1 VLPPSQTTRC
11 SLPPRVLI
19 VDDDRDVRTALAGV
33 LAQEGYVVET
43 AADGRQALAML
54 RAERPDL
61 ILLDLVL
68 PAMNGFEL
76 LAELHREHG
85 AREAKIIVV
94 TSTRGFAAKDLGVA
108 AVICKPFDV
117 DRLLGTIKSIVPT

>member
-1 VLPPSQTTRC
+1 M
-11 SLPPRVLI
+11 
-19 VDDDRDVRTALAGV
+19 DDDRDVRTALAGV

-85 AREAKIIVV
+85 GREAKIVVV

>member
-11 SLPPRVLI
+11 SRPPRVLI

-85 AREAKIIVV
+85 ACEAKIIVV

-117 DRLLGTIKSIVPT
+117 DRLIGTIKSIVPT